1 MKYAVIQTG
10 GKQYRVKEGEVLEV
24 ELLNVSS
31 GNIVFDQVLL
41 NVNEDKVEVGMPTL
55 DGLKVYASVVS
66 EVKADK
72 VQVFKYKSKSRYRK
86 LRGHRQ
92 QYAQIKIESIGV
104 EPKKVVTPKAEVKA
118 APVKK
123 AAPAT
128 VSARSSKS
136 EVGKKPAVKKAAK

>member
-104 EPKKVVTPKAEVKA
+104 EPKAEVAKKEA
-118 APVKK
+118 TPVKK
-123 AAPAT
+123 VAPAT

-136 EVGKKPAVKKAAK
+136 VVGKKPAVKKASK

>member
-24 ELLNVSS
+24 ELLDVAS
-31 GNIVFDQVLL
+31 GAIVFDQVLL

-55 DGLKVYASVVS
+55 EGMKVYASVLS

-86 LRGHRQ
+86 LKGHRQ
-92 QYAQIKIESIGV
+92 QYAKIKIESIGV
-104 EPKKVVTPKAEVKA
+104 EPKKVVTPKAEVKTS
-118 APVKK
+118 PVKK

>member
-24 ELLNVSS
+24 ELLNVAS
-31 GNIVFDQVLL
+31 GQVVFDQVLL

-55 DGLKVYASVVS
+55 AGMKVYASVIS
-66 EVKADK
+66 ELKADK

-92 QYAQIKIESIGV
+92 QYAQIKIDSIGL
-104 EPKKVVTPKAEVKA
+104 EPKAVVA
-118 APVKK
+118 KK
-123 AAPAT
+123 EAAPAKA
-128 VSARSSKS
+128 VAA
-136 EVGKKPAVKKAAK
+136 KKPAVKKAVTKKAAAAK

>member
-24 ELLNVSS
+24 ELLNVAS
-31 GNIVFDQVLL
+31 GNVVFDQVLL
-41 NVNEDKVEVGMPTL
+41 NVNDDKVEVGMPTIA
-55 DGLKVYASVVS
+55 GLKVFASVVS
-66 EVKADK
+66 EIKADK

-128 VSARSSKS
+128 VSERSSKS
-136 EVGKKPAVKKAAK
+136 VVGKKPAVKKAAK